1 MKEPDPIENQE
12 LQRLQL
18 FVYLI
23 PIFGFFPALWT
34 LYRRQGT
41 REQQAV
47 SRLSI
52 TLAFS
57 WLIGYILLSAGAGAQ
72 TSEFWTLRLL
82 FMNTLLTSG
91 YFLVSIGLMVRV
103 WQRKQPRLPG
113 MTRIAEG
120 IGRKHLS

>member
-1 MKEPDPIENQE
+1 MKEPDPIENRE

-18 FVYLI
+18 FVYLV
-23 PIFGFFPALWT
+23 PVFGFFPALWT

-41 REQQAV
+41 REQQSV

-57 WLIGYILLSAGAGAQ
+57 WLLGYLLLAAGAGAQ

-82 FMNTLLTSG
+82 FMNSLLTSG

-103 WQRKQPRLPG
+103 WQRKQPRLPW
-113 MTRIAEG
+113 MTRIAEKTL
-120 IGRKHLS
+120 RKHL

>member
-1 MKEPDPIENQE
+1 MKEPDPTENRE

-18 FVYLI
+18 FVYLV
-23 PIFGFFPALWT
+23 PVFGFFPALWT

-57 WLIGYILLSAGAGAQ
+57 WLLGYLLLAAGAGAQ

-82 FMNTLLTSG
+82 FMNSLLTSG

-103 WQRKQPRLPG
+103 WQRKQPRLPW
-113 MTRIAEG
+113 MTRIAEKSL
-120 IGRKHLS
+120 RKHL

>member
-1 MKEPDPIENQE
+1 MKEPDPIENRE

-18 FVYLI
+18 FVYLV
-23 PIFGFFPALWT
+23 PVFGFFPAMWT

-41 REQQAV
+41 REQQSV

-57 WLIGYILLSAGAGAQ
+57 WLLGYLLLAAGAGAQ

-82 FMNTLLTSG
+82 FMNSLLTSG

-103 WQRKQPRLPG
+103 WQRKQPRLPW
-113 MTRIAEG
+113 MTRIAEKTL
-120 IGRKHLS
+120 RKHL

>member
-1 MKEPDPIENQE
+1 MKEPDPLENRE

-18 FVYLI
+18 FVYLV
-23 PIFGFFPALWT
+23 PVFGFFPALWT

-52 TLAFS
+52 TLAFT
-57 WLIGYILLSAGAGAQ
+57 WLLGYLLLAAGAGAQ

-82 FMNTLLTSG
+82 FMNTLLSSG

-103 WQRKQPRLPG
+103 WQRKQLRLPG
-113 MTRIAEG
+113 ITGIAEKTL
-120 IGRKHLS
+120 RKHL

>member
-1 MKEPDPIENQE
+1 MKEPDPIENRE

-18 FVYLI
+18 FVYLV
-23 PIFGFFPALWT
+23 PVFGFFPALWT

-41 REQQAV
+41 REQQSV

-57 WLIGYILLSAGAGAQ
+57 WLFGYLLLAAGAGAQ

-82 FMNTLLTSG
+82 FMNSLLTSG

-103 WQRKQPRLPG
+103 WQRKQPRLPW
-113 MTRIAEG
+113 MTRIAEKTLG
-120 IGRKHLS
+120 KHL

>member
-1 MKEPDPIENQE
+1 MKESDPLENQD

-18 FVYLI
+18 FLYLVPVI
-23 PIFGFFPALWT
+23 GVFPALWT

-52 TLAFS
+52 TLAFG
-57 WLIGYILLSAGAGAQ
+57 WLLSYVLLSAGAGAQ
-72 TSEFWTLRLL
+72 PSEFWTLRLL

-113 MTRIAEG
+113 ISRLAEG
-120 IGRKHLS
+120 MGRKHLS